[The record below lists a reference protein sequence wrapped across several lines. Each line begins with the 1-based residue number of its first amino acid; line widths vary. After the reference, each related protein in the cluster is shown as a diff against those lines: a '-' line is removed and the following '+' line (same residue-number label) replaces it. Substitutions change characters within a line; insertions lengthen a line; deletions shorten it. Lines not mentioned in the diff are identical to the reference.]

1 MRNPISL
8 LSKTVIKYFY
18 SAVKDGLLDELKE
31 ATKSD
36 ANSRDEEGMTPLLWT
51 AYEGRL
57 DALKLL
63 IGRGGNPSARN
74 NSGDTA
80 LHLSAKQGH
89 IECVNLLVSLG
100 ENIYSLN
107 LDNHTAKDLAA
118 LANHDKVLA
127 FLDNQMHGFETFNRK
142 KAEALQSEAKKD
154 LQAFIAHNS
163 RKKSKGNIL
172 DQLKIRRKSKLD
184 STISPTIKA
193 DSLSVNPEVFFGG
206 SFK

>member
-1 MRNPISL
+1 M
-8 LSKTVIKYFY
+8 
-18 SAVKDGLLDELKE
+18 KDGLLDELKD

-36 ANSRDEEGMTPLLWT
+36 ANSKDEEGMTPLLWT

-63 IGRGGNPSARN
+63 IGRGGDPSVRN

-80 LHLSAKQGH
+80 LHLAAKKGH

-107 LDNHTAKDLAA
+107 LDNYTAKDLAG
-118 LANHDKVLA
+118 LANHEKVLS

-142 KAEALQSEAKKD
+142 KAEALQIEAKKD
-154 LQAFIAHNS
+154 LQAFIVHNN
-163 RKKSKGNIL
+163 RKKSKSNLL
-172 DQLKIRRKSKLD
+172 DHLKIRRKSKIDPTL
-184 STISPTIKA
+184 SPTIKA
-193 DSLSVNPEVFFGG
+193 DSLSTNSEVFFGG